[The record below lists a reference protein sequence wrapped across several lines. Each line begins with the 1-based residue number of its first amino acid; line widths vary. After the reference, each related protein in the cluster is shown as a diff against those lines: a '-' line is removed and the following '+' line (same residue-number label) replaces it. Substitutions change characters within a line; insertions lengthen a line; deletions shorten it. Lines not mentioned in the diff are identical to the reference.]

1 MIPCL
6 HTKNHCC
13 KTCKMYHPDG
23 EFCGQHQSAMHEDD
37 CCSYWCQREG
47 RSEDERI

>member
-1 MIPCL
+1 MILCL

-13 KTCKMYHPDG
+13 KTCKMYYPDG